1 MIRPLVFELMQNGL
15 RVRQL
20 DDFPRLNQQHLDSFV
35 ILMKN
40 NDFELRYVW
49 KNYSNFNNYFNV
61 MYKVG
66 FHTIYSCLK
75 SKYLVQHHPIQTS
88 IQYFNMEKFNDT
100 K

>member
-40 NDFELRYVW
+40 NDFELRYV
-49 KNYSNFNNYFNV
+49 S
-61 MYKVG
+61 
-66 FHTIYSCLK
+66 
-75 SKYLVQHHPIQTS
+75 
-88 IQYFNMEKFNDT
+88 MEKLFKFQQLFQCNV
-100 K
+100 